1 GMQKEELE
9 AKLKTIMAEVQ
20 DVSNRNL
27 FLEQKC
33 ENYLILEQ
41 SNERLKLQNA
51 KLSRQLDETLVSM
64 QHNEGISANT
74 EFEYLRNIMFQYLTG
89 SANGNNETLV
99 KVISAVLKFSPQQT
113 QVALEKEHQRRSL
126 INKIL

>member
-1 GMQKEELE
+1 
-9 AKLKTIMAEVQ
+9 
-20 DVSNRNL
+20 
-27 FLEQKC
+27 
-33 ENYLILEQ
+33 
-41 SNERLKLQNA
+41 
-51 KLSRQLDETLVSM
+51 M

-74 EFEYLRNIMFQYLTG
+74 EFEYLRNIMFQVNIVFSCCFFFDLKYYDFIKYLTG

-126 INKIL
+126 VSVFLKMNLLYFLIGHIVLLYITLVRCK